1 MSRGNP
7 DQQDGK
13 RRKGENMDEEMT
25 KLELL
30 TVMLSLKALLDENK
44 TDKAKEVIDS
54 IIAEAKK
61 DRL

>member
-1 MSRGNP
+1 
-7 DQQDGK
+7 
-13 RRKGENMDEEMT
+13 MDEEMT
-25 KLELL
+25 RLELL